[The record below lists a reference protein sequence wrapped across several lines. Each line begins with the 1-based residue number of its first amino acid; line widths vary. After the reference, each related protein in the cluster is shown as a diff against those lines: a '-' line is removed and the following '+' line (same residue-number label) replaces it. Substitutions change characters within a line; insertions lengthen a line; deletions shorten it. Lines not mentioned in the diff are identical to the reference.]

1 MAAGQ
6 PAMHQQAA
14 QTPTVSSPSNSY
26 PLENFIET
34 RGFRPEIQGLRA
46 FAVLLVVLYH
56 VWFGRVSGGVDVFL
70 FISAFLL
77 SLSNM
82 RKINEGRPLNLFTY
96 WLHVFQRLL
105 PVATV
110 TIAGTT
116 IASFFILP
124 PSRWADMLADAKGS
138 LFYYQNWHL
147 AFNSVDYYAQNA
159 ASKTPFQHFWSLSI
173 QGQIFYS
180 VAVALRAGRIPCAS
194 FPLESVH
201 DNHFGFRYGF
211 CGIFDVFD
219 Y

>member
-96 WLHVFQRLL
+96 WL
-105 PVATV
+105 T
-110 TIAGTT
+110 
-116 IASFFILP
+116 
-124 PSRWADMLADAKGS
+124 
-138 LFYYQNWHL
+138 
-147 AFNSVDYYAQNA
+147 
-159 ASKTPFQHFWSLSI
+159 
-173 QGQIFYS
+173 
-180 VAVALRAGRIPCAS
+180 
-194 FPLESVH
+194 
-201 DNHFGFRYGF
+201 
-211 CGIFDVFD
+211 
-219 Y
+219 

>member
-1 MAAGQ
+1 MR
-6 PAMHQQAA
+6 PHTPIYRAA
-14 QTPTVSSPSNSY
+14 QDTRYYGSRSTRNASASGANPDCIITLKLL

-147 AFNSVDYYAQNA
+147 AL
-159 ASKTPFQHFWSLSI
+159 T
-173 QGQIFYS
+173 
-180 VAVALRAGRIPCAS
+180 R
-194 FPLESVH
+194 
-201 DNHFGFRYGF
+201 
-211 CGIFDVFD
+211 
-219 Y
+219 

>member
-116 IASFFILP
+116 IASFFYPIAKPLGRYARGCEGIPLLLP
-124 PSRWADMLADAKGS
+124 ELAS
-138 LFYYQNWHL
+138 CF
-147 AFNSVDYYAQNA
+147 
-159 ASKTPFQHFWSLSI
+159 
-173 QGQIFYS
+173 
-180 VAVALRAGRIPCAS
+180 
-194 FPLESVH
+194 
-201 DNHFGFRYGF
+201 
-211 CGIFDVFD
+211 
-219 Y
+219 